1 MSATDTLELRLTR
14 RIHADLT
21 LDVELG
27 LSRECGVVF
36 GTSGAGKTTLLR
48 LIAGL
53 ERPDRGRIQLGET
66 VLFDHESKV
75 NIPLRERRIGMIFQ
89 DDLLFPHLNV
99 AANIQFGLKGE
110 PLNQA
115 KARMEEVAAFCGVS
129 HLLERRTATLSGGER
144 QRVGLARALAPRP
157 RLLLCD
163 EPVSAL
169 DLASRH
175 ALIERLR
182 TVQQAEAIP
191 ILYVTHS
198 PVEAIALGSRLFLIS
213 QGRIVDR
220 GPPLDVLA
228 ASGLGPSGRL
238 EGVRNIFR
246 ARVESH
252 TEGGGETRLRLIDG
266 PILVAPFHDR
276 PLGTSLAVEIR
287 GDEVLLA
294 KGPIEGLSAR
304 NVIHGTV
311 DRIVAHGSEAEVLV
325 HTGAITWIVSVVAP
339 AVTALALA
347 PGSDVHLIVKA
358 RSCLILDD
366 GLRDE

>member
-115 KARMEEVAAFCGVS
+115 KAR
-129 HLLERRTATLSGGER
+129 
-144 QRVGLARALAPRP
+144 
-157 RLLLCD
+157 
-163 EPVSAL
+163 
-169 DLASRH
+169 
-175 ALIERLR
+175 I
-182 TVQQAEAIP
+182 
-191 ILYVTHS
+191 
-198 PVEAIALGSRLFLIS
+198 
-213 QGRIVDR
+213 
-220 GPPLDVLA
+220 
-228 ASGLGPSGRL
+228 
-238 EGVRNIFR
+238 
-246 ARVESH
+246 
-252 TEGGGETRLRLIDG
+252 
-266 PILVAPFHDR
+266 
-276 PLGTSLAVEIR
+276 
-287 GDEVLLA
+287 
-294 KGPIEGLSAR
+294 
-304 NVIHGTV
+304 
-311 DRIVAHGSEAEVLV
+311 
-325 HTGAITWIVSVVAP
+325 
-339 AVTALALA
+339 
-347 PGSDVHLIVKA
+347 
-358 RSCLILDD
+358 
-366 GLRDE
+366 